1 MRRCRRNGGR
11 AACRDGSARSF
22 PGALPHTRNL
32 QLFADDMPMNS
43 ASGASPLFPEGLRG
57 VVFDCDGVIINSRD
71 ANNAF
76 YNRVLAWFGLP
87 PMTREQEDYVFMA
100 TGMQSLCHILPERL
114 HGQIDY
120 VVRNVVVY
128 DRDIVPLLRLQPGL
142 REFLDLLKDKGLRL
156 AAQTNRTRAGM
167 QRVLDIFDLHSY
179 FYPVITATDAAPK
192 PSPEGARHIL
202 DMWHVGPR
210 QALFVGDSR
219 HDKDAAGAAGMVFA
233 AFNGGALSGDVTA
246 ADYPALAD
254 ALRETLENL

>member
-1 MRRCRRNGGR
+1 MAS
-11 AACRDGSARSF
+11 AAS
-22 PGALPHTRNL
+22 
-32 QLFADDMPMNS
+32 
-43 ASGASPLFPEGLRG
+43 LFPEGLRG
-57 VVFDCDGVIINSRD
+57 VVFDCDGVLINSRD
-71 ANNAF
+71 ANNEF
-76 YNRVLAWFGLP
+76 YNRVLAYFGLP

-100 TGMQSLCHILPERL
+100 TGMQSLRHILPEHL
-114 HGQIDY
+114 HGQIEY
-120 VVRNVVVY
+120 VIRNVVVY

-142 REFLDLLKDKGLRL
+142 KDFLDVLKDKGLRL
-156 AAQTNRTRAGM
+156 AVQTNRTRAGM

-219 HDKDAAGAAGMVFA
+219 HDQDAAGAAGMVFA
-233 AFNGGALSGDVTA
+233 AFNGGALQGDITA